1 MVWIGTPGI
10 GKSSATN
17 YMLLHYLPHMGEEG
31 WPREILLRVSDMLVV
46 FRMETAWNGSRRV
59 NVEVKKCSTLFD
71 LYDHCEAFRRFKYNS
86 VSERPLLLLDLQE
99 EESDPKAES
108 VNVFSSQSSRDA
120 DDAFKTYV
128 KNGGFNWILAQPW
141 SRTQVLDSTRL
152 WYRLNGGGL
161 SFLSDGALSEEAAV
175 TMMDERFEYAE
186 AD

>member
-31 WPREILLRVSDMLVV
+31 WPREILLRVSDMLAV

-59 NVEVKKCSTLFD
+59 NVEVKECTD
-71 LYDHCEAFRRFKYNS
+71 LDELNKHCKAFRRFKYNS
-86 VSERPLLLLDLQE
+86 VSERLLLLDLDE
-99 EESDPKAES
+99 KESDPTAKF

-128 KNGGFNWILAQPW
+128 NVAVLPGFWLSRGPGHRCWTALA
-141 SRTQVLDSTRL
+141 SGTD
-152 WYRLNGGGL
+152 
-161 SFLSDGALSEEAAV
+161 
-175 TMMDERFEYAE
+175 
-186 AD
+186 